1 MPQDGTM
8 QEGGSGRSGPL
19 ADPAWLAAGAAGLA
33 AAVLALWAFRH
44 FPLGPLALWLAPLP
58 LFMAGIGFGAGA
70 AVGAM
75 GVAAVTIYA
84 AGSTAGLWIVVIGMA
99 APVAI
104 LTVAAAS
111 RGGGLGLPLA
121 LLGILPALGITVAAF
136 WLADSP
142 GGLEGTLRQLARSG
156 LQRFDL
162 AGHAGLASEIARV
175 KAAAIG
181 FWLALAW
188 AGNAWLAGQALSR
201 LGVAPAPR
209 WTAARLPLWYVA
221 LPVIA
226 FVIWVAA
233 DDEADAVELSL
244 MLVLLVPLVLHGLAV
259 LHTRT
264 RGRGQRPMILGAV
277 YVALVILFLP
287 ASLAVAG
294 YGAFDILSRPSR
306 NHGGPGVPPPPRS

>member
-8 QEGGSGRSGPL
+8 QEGGGGRSGPL
-19 ADPAWLAAGAAGLA
+19 ADPAWLASGAAGLA

-44 FPLGPLALWLAPLP
+44 FPFGPVALWLAPLP
-58 LFMAGIGFGAGA
+58 FFLAGIGFGAGA

-75 GVAAVTIYA
+75 GVAAVAIYA
-84 AGSTAGLWIVVIGMA
+84 VGSTAGLWVVVVGFA

-104 LTVAAAS
+104 LTAAAS
-111 RGGGLGLPLA
+111 RGGLGLPLA
-121 LLGILPALGITVAAF
+121 LLGILPAAGIAVAAF

-142 GGLEGTLRQLARSG
+142 GGLEGLLRQLARSG
-156 LQRFDL
+156 LQRFDI

-188 AGNAWLAGQALSR
+188 TGNAWLAGR
-201 LGVAPAPR
+201 LLARAGVAPAPS
-209 WTAARLPLWYVA
+209 WSSARLPGWYIA
-221 LPVIA
+221 LPA
-226 FVIWVAA
+226 VACLVWLLA
-233 DDEADAVELSL
+233 DEGADAIELSL
-244 MLVLLVPLVLHGLAV
+244 MLVLLVPLVLHGLAA

-264 RGRGQRPMILGAV
+264 LGRGARPMILGAV

-287 ASLAVAG
+287 ASLAMAG
-294 YGAFDILSRPSR
+294 YGAFDLLSRPSR
-306 NHGGPGVPPPPRS
+306 NIGAPPRS

>member
-8 QEGGSGRSGPL
+8 QGGGGGRSGPL

-33 AAVLALWAFRH
+33 SAVLALWAFRQ
-44 FPLGPLALWLAPLP
+44 FPFAPVALWLAPLP
-58 LFMAGIGFGAGA
+58 LFLAGIGFGAGA

-75 GVAAVTIYA
+75 GVAAVAIYA
-84 AGSTAGLWIVVIGMA
+84 VGSAAGLWIVVVGFA

-104 LTVAAAS
+104 LTAAAA

-121 LLGILPALGITVAAF
+121 LLGVLPAAGILAAAL

-156 LQRFDL
+156 LQRFDI

-188 AGNAWLAGQALSR
+188 MGNAWIAGRLLARVGI
-201 LGVAPAPR
+201 APAPA
-209 WTAARLPLWYVA
+209 WSAARLPGWYLA
-221 LPVIA
+221 LPA
-226 FVIWVAA
+226 VACLVWLLA
-233 DDEADAVELSL
+233 DGESDAIELSL
-244 MLVLLVPLVLHGLAV
+244 MLVPLVLHGLAA

-264 RGRGQRPMILGAV
+264 IGRGARPMILGAV

-287 ASLAVAG
+287 ASLAMAG
-294 YGAFDILSRPSR
+294 YGAFDLLARPSR
-306 NHGGPGVPPPPRS
+306 NIGAPPRS